1 MPTARQRTVD
11 IFSTVGALGSVG
23 GVSTSDSARLKATYP
38 GSPIHNGTIDA
49 DERRKY
55 FQNDVLSSEI
65 DDEGHTFGAPVS
77 TDYVDSPDMTAVDLK
92 KHNLPSPYVP
102 NPTSPGAGSQ
112 NAADKPAPP
121 EGFGQTPSQTYGS
134 GVGSRLSPKAAAERL
149 ARQTLGDYILGKSS
163 GDSEA

>member
-11 IFSTVGALGSVG
+11 IFSTVGSLGPVG
-23 GVSTSDSARLKATYP
+23 GTSTSDSARLAAIFP
-38 GSPIHNGTIDA
+38 GSPIHSGQITPE
-49 DERRKY
+49 ERRKEY
-55 FQNDVLSSEI
+55 ISLSLGTI
-65 DDEGHTFGAPVS
+65 VNDEGHTFGTVN
-77 TDYVDSPDMTAVDLK
+77 TDYVTAPDMSEVDLK

-112 NAADKPAPP
+112 NDVDKPAPP

-134 GVGSRLSPKAAAERL
+134 GVGSRLSPKASSERL

-163 GDSEA
+163 GDSET

>member
-11 IFSTVGALGSVG
+11 IFSTVGALGPVG
-23 GVSTSDSARLKATYP
+23 GTSTSDTARLAAIFP
-38 GSPIHNGTIDA
+38 ASPIHSGLLTPE
-49 DERRKY
+49 ERREEFIK
-55 FQNDVLSSEI
+55 LSLGTNVV
-65 DDEGHTFGAPVS
+65 DGGHTFGTVN
-77 TDYVDSPDMTAVDLK
+77 TDYVNAPDMSEVDLK

-112 NAADKPAPP
+112 NDADKPAPP

-134 GVGSRLSPKAAAERL
+134 GVGSRLSPKASSERL
-149 ARQTLGDYILGKSS
+149 ARQTLGDYILGKAS